1 MTYQEAITY
10 FKQIQTGA
18 KIRPGLTVIRTL
30 MQHLGNPQDRLSF
43 IHVAGTNGKGSTA
56 SFLSTI
62 YAEGGY
68 KVGRFV
74 SPVVFHELEKIQVV
88 QSGRTVWITEEE
100 MAACLT
106 EIRVAVETMQKNGEE
121 IPTEFEIDTAA
132 AFLAFDRWNCDLVV
146 LETGMGGSLDA
157 TNMIRKTACAVITP
171 IAMDHMSFLGNT
183 IREIATQKAG
193 IIKEKTPVVTCQHEP
208 EAYECLAEA
217 AREKDSVIRA
227 VSEDDIA
234 LHNCTLK
241 ELSFDYKTYHGLRLM
256 VPGLYQVEN
265 ACLALE
271 CVEMLQ
277 CRFPVSEK
285 QIRDGLARTVW
296 RGRFELLREEPPVIV
311 DGAHNPDGLRHFL
324 ASADAYL
331 KERKKIGIMGVFA
344 DKDTDTMTE
353 LLSERFQTVYTVTPP
368 SGRGLPAERLAE
380 KIGDRA
386 VSCHSVTEAVER
398 ARSEAD
404 EENAALLIF
413 GSLSILKEVY
423 SNFSYKK

>member
-10 FKQIQTGA
+10 FQQIQTGA

-30 MQHLGNPQDRLSF
+30 MEHLGNPQERLLF

-56 SFLSTI
+56 SFISMI
-62 YAEGGY
+62 YAESGR

-74 SPVVFHELEKIQVV
+74 SPSVFGECEKIQYV
-88 QSGRTVWITEEE
+88 QAGETVWISEEE

-106 EIRVAVETMQKNGEE
+106 EIRIAIEEMQESGEGV
-121 IPTEFEIDTAA
+121 PTEFEIDTAA

-183 IREIATQKAG
+183 LREIATQKAG

-227 VSEDDIA
+227 VSDDEIV

-241 ELSFDYKTYHGLRLM
+241 EICFDYKTHRGLRLTI
-256 VPGLYQVEN
+256 PGIYQVEN

-277 CRFPVSEK
+277 SRFEVSEK
-285 QIRDGLARTVW
+285 HIRDGLARTVW
-296 RGRFELLREEPPVIV
+296 KGRFEVLREEPPVIA
-311 DGAHNPDGLRHFL
+311 DGAHNLDGLRHFL
-324 ASADAYL
+324 ASADAFL
-331 KERKKIGIMGVFA
+331 KERMKIGIMGVFA
-344 DKDTDTMTE
+344 DKDSDAMTE
-353 LLSERFQTVYTVTPP
+353 LLGECFQTVYTVTPP

-404 EENAALLIF
+404 EKNAALLIF

-423 SNFSYKK
+423 ADFSYKK